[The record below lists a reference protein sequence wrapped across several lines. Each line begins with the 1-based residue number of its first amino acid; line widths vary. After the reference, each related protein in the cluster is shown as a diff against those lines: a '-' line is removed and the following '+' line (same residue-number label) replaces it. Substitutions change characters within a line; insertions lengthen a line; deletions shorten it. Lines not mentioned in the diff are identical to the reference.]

1 MKDSLKLTK
10 HLKMLVTNVNAMWIK
25 YKLGWEIVL
34 LIAHVS
40 WSLKS
45 LKERNCRKEPPKLA
59 PS

>member
-1 MKDSLKLTK
+1 MQ
-10 HLKMLVTNVNAMWIK
+10 VTNANAMWIK

-34 LIAHVS
+34 LIVHVL